1 MRILQVI
8 TTLLTGGAEN
18 LVAQISPLMRDRGY
32 DVEVAC
38 FVGTDSIFMRRLRE
52 AGVKVHTIKE
62 SGSVYDP
69 RIVPELRALMKGV
82 DVVHSHNTSAQYFT
96 AIAGRGLDCKL
107 VTTEHNT
114 YNRRR
119 NLPLFSWIDR
129 CMYKRYDAVICIT
142 DQVRANLIRHTGSL
156 KQPVVTIENGVDIG
170 RFACASPCAEIA
182 DKFRG
187 KRLIVQVAAFRPQ
200 KDQAATI
207 RAMKFLP
214 ERFHLLL
221 VGDGPLRSECEKL
234 SVSDGVGDRVHFLG
248 VRDDVPSVLKAVDY
262 VVMSSKWEGLPL
274 SAVEGMAAGK
284 PVIASDVDGL
294 KDVVG
299 GAGIMFEA
307 GNSEELS
314 RRIMSLDS
322 DESLYTATA
331 ARCLAASKRY
341 GIDRMVERYCDL
353 YESLKSGKIP
363 E

>member
-18 LVAQISPLMRDRGY
+18 LVAQISPLMRDKGH

-38 FVGTDSIFMRRLRE
+38 FVGADSIFMKRLRE
-52 AGVKVHTIKE
+52 AGIKVHVIKG

-69 RIVPELRALMKGV
+69 RIVPELRALMKGF

-129 CMYKRYDAVICIT
+129 RMYDRYDAVVCIT
-142 DQVRANLIRHTGSL
+142 DKVRANLSEHVGTL
-156 KQPVVTIENGVDIG
+156 HVPVVTIENGVDID
-170 RFACASPCAEIA
+170 RFAGALPSPEITI
-182 DKFRG
+182 KFSG
-187 KRLIVQVAAFRPQ
+187 KKLIAHIAAFRPQ
-200 KDQAATI
+200 KDQATTI
-207 RAMKFLP
+207 RGMRYLP

-221 VGDGPLRSECEKL
+221 VGDGPLRAECEKL
-234 SVSDGVGDRVHFLG
+234 SVCEGVGDRVHFLG
-248 VRDDVPSVLKAVDY
+248 MRDDVPSLLKAVDY
-262 VVMSSKWEGLPL
+262 VVMSSKWEGFGLA
-274 SAVEGMAAGK
+274 AVEGMAAGK
-284 PVIASDVDGL
+284 PVLATNVDGL
-294 KDVVG
+294 KAIVAGVG
-299 GAGIMFEA
+299 VLFEV
-307 GNSEELS
+307 GNGEDLS
-314 RRIMSLDS
+314 RRILSLDS
-322 DESLYTATA
+322 DKDLYKATA

-341 GIDRMVERYCDL
+341 GIDRMVARYCEV
-353 YESLKSGKIP
+353 YESLKSGEIP

>member
-18 LVAQISPLMRDRGY
+18 LVAQISPLIRDRGH

-38 FVGTDSIFMRRLRE
+38 FVGTGSIFMKRLRE
-52 AGVKVHTIKE
+52 AGIKVHVIRE

-69 RIVPELRALMKGV
+69 RIVPELRALMKGF

-129 CMYKRYDAVICIT
+129 RMYDRYDAVICIT
-142 DQVRANLIRHTGSL
+142 DKVRANLSEHVGRLHV
-156 KQPVVTIENGVDIG
+156 PVVTIENGVDID
-170 RFACASPCAEIA
+170 RFAGALPSVEIT

-187 KRLIVQVAAFRPQ
+187 KRLIAQVAAFRPQ
-200 KDQAATI
+200 KDQAAAI
-207 RAMKFLP
+207 RGMRYLP

-234 SVSDGVGDRVHFLG
+234 SESEGVGDRVHFLG

-262 VVMSSKWEGLPL
+262 VVMSSKWEGFGLA
-274 SAVEGMAAGK
+274 AVEGMAAGK
-284 PVIASDVDGL
+284 PVLATNVDGL
-294 KDVVG
+294 KAIVA
-299 GAGIMFEA
+299 GAGILFEA
-307 GNSEELS
+307 GDSEDLS

-322 DESLYTATA
+322 DKDLYKATA

-341 GIDRMVERYCDL
+341 GIDRMVARYCKV
-353 YESLKSGKIP
+353 YEALKSGKIP

>member
-18 LVAQISPLMRDRGY
+18 LVAQISPLMRDRGH

-38 FVGTDSIFMRRLRE
+38 FVGADSIFMKRLRE
-52 AGVKVHTIKE
+52 AGIKVHVIKG

-69 RIVPELRALMKGV
+69 RIVPELRALMKGF

-107 VTTEHNT
+107 VTTEHST
-114 YNRRR
+114 CNRRR
-119 NLPLFSWIDR
+119 NIPFFSRIDR
-129 CMYKRYDAVICIT
+129 WMYGKYSAVICIT
-142 DQVRANLIRHTGSL
+142 DKARSNLMEHIGQQ
-156 KQPVVTIENGVDIG
+156 KIPAVTINNGVDIESIGKTVASDELRTAFVG
-170 RFACASPCAEIA
+170 RKLIA
-182 DKFRG
+182 
-187 KRLIVQVAAFRPQ
+187 QVAGFRPE
-200 KDQAATI
+200 KDQATTI
-207 RAMKFLP
+207 SGMRYLP

-234 SVSDGVGDRVHFLG
+234 SVSEGVGDRVHFLG
-248 VRDDVPSVLKAVDY
+248 VRDDVPSLLKAVDY

-299 GAGIMFEA
+299 GAGILFEA
-307 GNSEELS
+307 GNGEDLS
-314 RRIMSLDS
+314 RRILSLDS
-322 DESLYTATA
+322 DKDLYKATA

-341 GIDRMVERYCDL
+341 GIDRMVARYCEV
-353 YESLKSGKIP
+353 YEALKSGEIP